1 MSEQAFPLDGF
12 EDLESGVK
20 SITQK
25 AKPVEQSRSQEQ
37 QKKSEEASAIKK
49 AWQHFTVILAVEIV
63 DKVKTIAHN
72 EGFSIREVVEKF
84 LSDGIVRYERKHGAV
99 ERQTKNIN
107 DIL

>member
-37 QKKSEEASAIKK
+37 QKKSEEAS
-49 AWQHFTVILAVEIV
+49 
-63 DKVKTIAHN
+63 
-72 EGFSIREVVEKF
+72 GRFS
-84 LSDGIVRYERKHGAV
+84 L
-99 ERQTKNIN
+99 
-107 DIL
+107 